1 MKAIQVILEGL
12 KVVFISFVIALIVL
26 FVDERNFLHVILS
39 IPIVLFLLY
48 ILIEKNMAYLFKHGY
63 ATKEMKQAR
72 EETARSKKRLEE
84 LAEIEKEFAKSVEKA
99 KKFMK

>member
-1 MKAIQVILEGL
+1 MKMKAIQVILEGL

-48 ILIEKNMAYLFKHGY
+48 ILIEKSFISNNNINK
-63 ATKEMKQAR
+63 
-72 EETARSKKRLEE
+72 
-84 LAEIEKEFAKSVEKA
+84 
-99 KKFMK
+99 

>member
-39 IPIVLFLLY
+39 VPIVLVLLY
-48 ILIEKNMAYLFKHGY
+48 IL
-63 ATKEMKQAR
+63 
-72 EETARSKKRLEE
+72 
-84 LAEIEKEFAKSVEKA
+84 VEK
-99 KKFMK
+99 